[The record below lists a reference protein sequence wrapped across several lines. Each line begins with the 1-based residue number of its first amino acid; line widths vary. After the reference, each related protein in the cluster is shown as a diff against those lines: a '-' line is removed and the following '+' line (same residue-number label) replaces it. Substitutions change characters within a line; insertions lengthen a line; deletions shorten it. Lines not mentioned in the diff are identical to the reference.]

1 MFGIL
6 KVCNENIETKL
17 NIFDA
22 YVSSVFDKVFEIWGF
37 HPAKEIERVYTIF
50 CRRF

>member
-1 MFGIL
+1 MQGMKWMFGIL

-22 YVSSVFDKVFEIWGF
+22 YVSSVFD
-37 HPAKEIERVYTIF
+37 
-50 CRRF
+50 